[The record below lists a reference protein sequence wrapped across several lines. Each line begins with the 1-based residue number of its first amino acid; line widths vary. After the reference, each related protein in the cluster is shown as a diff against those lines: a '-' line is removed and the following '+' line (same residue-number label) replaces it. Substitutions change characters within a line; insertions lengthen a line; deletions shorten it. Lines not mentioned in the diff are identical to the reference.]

1 MQAFTRMDM
10 VETERGDGVKER
22 GMQAGRYVDFSLTQ
36 TEVKCESSN
45 VLPITTDWRGGVPL
59 ERHPLH
65 LYQFIEP
72 AQCSHSPLPP
82 QPPPPSSISFHFI
95 SQPSLRLPQ
104 ILSHSKKRRKDKHP
118 LVQQYNIGEHGE
130 QARTRSTTK
139 PIQSRMHTRSDAG
152 CTHQ

>member
-36 TEVKCESSN
+36 TEVKCESCN
-45 VLPITTDWRGGVPL
+45 VLPITTDWRGGVRL

-82 QPPPPSSISFHFI
+82 APPLHPFLFISFH
-95 SQPSLRLPQ
+95 RLLFVFPKF
-104 ILSHSKKRRKDKHP
+104 S
-118 LVQQYNIGEHGE
+118 V
-130 QARTRSTTK
+130 
-139 PIQSRMHTRSDAG
+139 IQEKAKGQTPT
-152 CTHQ
+152 CPTI